1 MVRRRGAEP
10 NGKRVVCESNHATGL
25 QRRHASPLYS
35 KMRNGLERW
44 RGKVALVTGA
54 SSGIGR
60 AIAEDFGRLG
70 LKVAIT
76 GRRESALAESAAL
89 VRAAGGEAL
98 VLTGDQRD
106 METNRRFF
114 ADLDAYW
121 GSLDVLVNNAG
132 MLGGRSLLQDDW
144 SEIKSALDLNVCAAL
159 VCMREAAVAMRD
171 KPEAAIINVSSMT
184 GHRVVPGTPAL
195 YAATKHALR
204 ILTDGLRS
212 ELASEGRSVKVAL
225 LSPGLVDTPWHHK
238 PDGMI
243 AQKGAYPYP
252 PLSPADI
259 VAAVRYVLS
268 APPEVQVCDIQ
279 LRPSAQPF

>member
-1 MVRRRGAEP
+1 
-10 NGKRVVCESNHATGL
+10 
-25 QRRHASPLYS
+25 
-35 KMRNGLERW
+35 MRDELDRW

-70 LKVAIT
+70 LKVAVT
-76 GRRESALAESAAL
+76 GRRESALAETAAM
-89 VRAAGGEAL
+89 VRAAGGEAM

-106 METNRRFF
+106 TETNRRFF
-114 ADLDAYW
+114 ADVAAYW
-121 GSLDVLVNNAG
+121 GPLDILVNNAG
-132 MLGGRSLLQDDW
+132 MLGGRTLLQDDW
-144 SEIKSALDLNVCAAL
+144 DEMQSALDLNVRAAL

-171 KPEAAIINVSSMT
+171 KPEAAILNISSMT
-184 GHRVVPGTPAL
+184 GHRVLPGVPAL

-212 ELASEGRSVKVAL
+212 ELAQEGRKVKVAL

-243 AQKGAYPYP
+243 AQNGGYPHP
-252 PLSPADI
+252 PLSPEDI
-259 VAAVRYVLS
+259 VTAVRYILS
-268 APPEVQVCDIQ
+268 APPGVQICDIQ